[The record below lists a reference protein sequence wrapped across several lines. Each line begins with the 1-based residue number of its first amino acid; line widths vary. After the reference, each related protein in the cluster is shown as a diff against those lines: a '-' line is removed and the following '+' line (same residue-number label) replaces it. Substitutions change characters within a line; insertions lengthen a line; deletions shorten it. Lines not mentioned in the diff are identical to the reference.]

1 MASTESG
8 RQMYPSFKEA
18 HEAFVAEYTALYQ
31 GFPKYLEDSLVNRVS
46 AGGKTP
52 RGNGGSLFRPI
63 RRVCNT

>member
-31 GFPKYLEDSLVNRVS
+31 GFPKYLEDLVIGFGGRKDAAPQRWIINS
-46 AGGKTP
+46 ANP
-52 RGNGGSLFRPI
+52 QRMQH
-63 RRVCNT
+63 

>member
-31 GFPKYLEDSLVNRVS
+31 GFPKYLEDLVIGFV
-46 AGGKTP
+46 
-52 RGNGGSLFRPI
+52 I
-63 RRVCNT
+63 